1 MDMDI
6 MAVPRARGSFRHAAL
21 LLVILQAATPL
32 QAADWKIT
40 PSISASEMYSDN
52 IFLGSPGSQLS
63 DFVTTIIPGISVTG
77 TGDRLKANLNYSLQN
92 INYLKHNSLDYITQ
106 QLNATG
112 NATLIEQTLFLDA
125 GASISQQPTTL
136 AGPIGVGNSSPT
148 GNLANITTTSLSPY
162 LIHRFNTFATGLARY
177 THQTMN
183 FSQAGPSNNAGYD
196 YNTYGSGNL
205 FNSTSDTE
213 LVNLNSGADFNNLL
227 WGLNLSNS
235 RINYTGMN
243 SMTLAQYSADLG
255 YLITP
260 RFKTTVT
267 GGYEDDSYVYF
278 GQNPQSTFWNIGFD
292 WSPSVRTK
300 FEVAEGERFFGR
312 THTVKFTHYTRL
324 TSWNA
329 SYMQDVTTSILQQTV
344 PPAVT
349 LDQMLMA
356 QIPDPAT
363 RQQVVQAMLASLG
376 SQSALFAQNIL
387 TNQIYL
393 VKSLNTSVAV
403 TLPKDT
409 FLLTIFNTKTTPL
422 QQGINSFL
430 GINSSFNYMN
440 TDQYGGTL
448 SWNKQLNPLLSANA
462 NFNMTFITFPG
473 QILEEKMS
481 SFIVGLNRRLS
492 PKLNGN
498 LLYRHQ
504 IFDSTPS
511 SMGYSFSENAVIASL
526 MYLF

>member
-1 MDMDI
+1 MDTGI
-6 MAVPRARGSFRHAAL
+6 MGVPNAREYL
-21 LLVILQAATPL
+21 LQVVWLLVAIFAPPPL

-52 IFLGSPGSQLS
+52 IFLGGPGSQLS
-63 DFVTTIIPGISVTG
+63 DFVTTITPGISVLG
-77 TGDRLKANLNYSLQN
+77 TGDRLKANLNYSLQD
-92 INYLKHNSLDYITQ
+92 INYLKYSSMDYITQ
-106 QLNATG
+106 QLSATG
-112 NATLIEQTLFLDA
+112 NAELIGKTLFVDA

-162 LIHRFNTFATGLARY
+162 LTHRFNTFATGLARY

-183 FSQAGPSNNAGYD
+183 FSQAGPSNN
-196 YNTYGSGNL
+196 TSYGLGNL
-205 FNSTSDTE
+205 SSSTSDTE

-227 WGLNLSNS
+227 WGFNFNNS
-235 RINYTGMN
+235 RINYTGMPT
-243 SMTLAQYSADLG
+243 MTLAQYSADLG
-255 YLITP
+255 YLFTP
-260 RFKTTVT
+260 HFKATVT
-267 GGYEDDSYVYF
+267 GGYEDNSYAYI
-278 GQNPQSTFWNIGFD
+278 GQQPQSTFWNIGFD

-300 FEVAEGERFFGR
+300 LEVAEGERFFGR
-312 THTVKFTHYTRL
+312 TNTVKFIHYTRL

-329 SYMQDVTTSILQQTV
+329 SYTQDVTTSILQQTI

-363 RQQVVQAMLASLG
+363 RQQVVQSILASLG
-376 SQSALFAQNIL
+376 SQSALFAQNIF

-409 FLLTIFNTKTTPL
+409 FLLTIFNTKTAPL
-422 QQGINSFL
+422 QQGVNSFP

-462 NFNMTFITFPG
+462 NFNMTYITFPG

-481 SFIVGLNRRLS
+481 SFIVGLNRKLS

-511 SMGYSFSENAVIASL
+511 SMGYSFGENAVIASL

>member
-1 MDMDI
+1 
-6 MAVPRARGSFRHAAL
+6 MAVPDIRRRLRQAVLLLTVPVVVTPLHAAE
-21 LLVILQAATPL
+21 
-32 QAADWKIT
+32 WKVT

-52 IFLGSPGSQLS
+52 IFLGGPGSQLS
-63 DFVTTIIPGISVTG
+63 DFVTTITPGISVLG
-77 TGDRLKANLNYSLQN
+77 TSDRLKANLNYSLQD
-92 INYLKHNSLDYITQ
+92 INYLKYSSLDYITQ
-106 QLNATG
+106 QLSATG

-148 GNLANITTTSLSPY
+148 GNLANVTTTSLSPY
-162 LIHRFNTFATGLARY
+162 LTHRFDTFATGMARY

-183 FSQAGPSNNAGYD
+183 FSEAGPSNNTGYG
-196 YNTYGSGNL
+196 NTGYGLGNL
-205 FNSTSDTE
+205 SNSTSDST
-213 LVNLNSGADFNNLL
+213 LINLQSGADFNNLL
-227 WGLNLSNS
+227 WGFNLSNT
-235 RINYTGMN
+235 RINYTGMTP
-243 SMTLAQYSADLG
+243 MTLAQYSANLG

-267 GGYEDDSYVYF
+267 GGYEDDSFGYI
-278 GQNPQSTFWNIGFD
+278 GQNPRSNFWNVGFD

-300 FEVAEGERFFGR
+300 LEVAEGERFFGK

-324 TSWNA
+324 TSWNT
-329 SYMQDVTTSILQQTV
+329 SYTQDVTTTMLQQNI
-344 PPAVT
+344 PPSVT

-376 SQSALFAQNIL
+376 SQSTLFAQNIM

-393 VKSLNTSVAV
+393 VKSFNTSVAV
-403 TLPKDT
+403 TLPKNT
-409 FLLTIFNTKTTPL
+409 FLLTIFNTKTAPL
-422 QQGINSFL
+422 QQGTSFFPA
-430 GINSSFNYMN
+430 GTVNYMN

-462 NFNMTFITFPG
+462 NINETYITFPG
-473 QILEEKMS
+473 QTLEEKMS
-481 SFIVGLNRRLS
+481 SFIVGLNRKFS

-504 IFDSTPS
+504 IFNSSPS
-511 SMGYSFSENAVIASL
+511 ALGVTYSENAVIASL